1 MTGRSLQ
8 ETPDSTLSITESL
21 SPSLHSL
28 GTNNSIPRQPRI
40 SQTSLEYFSSL
51 LSSSCHCSAILA
63 ELNDDLQDLAKTFG
77 KHLSMFQQVKH
88 IFSKL
93 NC

>member
-1 MTGRSLQ
+1 MTGRYLQ
-8 ETPDSTLSITESL
+8 ETHDSTLSITESL
-21 SPSLHSL
+21 PSLYSL
-28 GTNNSIPRQPRI
+28 GTNNSITRRPHI
-40 SQTSLEYFSSL
+40 SQTALEYFSSL

-77 KHLSMFQQVKH
+77 RHLSMLQQVKH